1 VRQSNVEVQ
10 SIGEIGDLMGI
21 KKKIKEMRRR
31 GRKRKE
37 CKGKNP

>member
-1 VRQSNVEVQ
+1 VQ

-21 KKKIKEMRRR
+21 KKKIEREMRRH